1 MEVTHL
7 YLILSL
13 GLGVGGNPVNPPDLG
28 EHGAVPQR
36 EPQVEQ
42 PVGGRTDLSEPIFR
56 DLKMGMFLL
65 ILIIII
71 IIIIIRPV

>member
-13 GLGVGGNPVNPPDLG
+13 GLGVGGDPVNSPDLG

-42 PVGGRTDLSEPIFR
+42 PVGGGTDCSEQIIR
-56 DLKMGMFLL
+56 DLQL
-65 ILIIII
+65 
-71 IIIIIRPV
+71 